1 VCAAEPIIAAVSTPL
16 RLWLPVVV
24 WAALIFTLS
33 SVPDL
38 GTGLG
43 GWDLALRKLAHAA
56 EYAVLGALLARATG
70 RPRLALV
77 IGVLYT
83 VTDELHQL
91 AVPGRH
97 GAPLD
102 VAIDAVGVLIGVTLW
117 RLAPRRL
124 A

>member
-1 VCAAEPIIAAVSTPL
+1 VSNPL
-16 RLWLPVVV
+16 RLWLPVVA
-24 WAALIFTLS
+24 WAALIFALS

-43 GWDLALRKLAHAA
+43 GWDLALRKLAHAT
-56 EYAVLGALLARATG
+56 EYAVLGVLLARATS
-70 RPRLALV
+70 RPQLALV
-77 IGVLYT
+77 IGILYA